1 MALTGKEIV
10 RVTGLINNG
19 LAATYESVTT
29 QNIANLNTTSAVS
42 PTAPLTGLET
52 VACFG
57 PSGAGIP
64 SAVSFL
70 TTTQAICS
78 LGSIAPST
86 LVGTEIV
93 HIGGAVIGQSQTAN
107 RQTATTLAI
116 AG

>member
-10 RVTGLINNG
+10 RVSGLINNG
-19 LAATYESVTT
+19 FAATYEFVTT
-29 QNIANLNTTSAVS
+29 QNIANLNTTSAVA

-64 SAVSFL
+64 SSVSFY
-70 TTTQAICS
+70 TTTLAICA

-86 LVGTEIV
+86 LAGNEVV
-93 HIGGAVIGQSQTAN
+93 HIGAPVVGQSQAAF
-107 RQTATTLAI
+107 RATATTLAI